1 MDLCEAKGHRRKKRI
16 TALSDNCRPNPARRA
31 HRTEEEQTQCVLD
44 ERGQDLQFDTYSSSL
59 LSQKAETKSAVG
71 RGLASDAGQRDFAKI
86 KRVRGA
92 GMGGNFYR
100 FGSVKRRVYFKL
112 LKAS

>member
-31 HRTEEEQTQCVLD
+31 HRTEEQTQCVLD

-92 GMGGNFYR
+92 GMGGNFY
-100 FGSVKRRVYFKL
+100 
-112 LKAS
+112 

>member
-86 KRVRGA
+86 KKGKRGRN
-92 GMGGNFYR
+92 GRDFLPIWL
-100 FGSVKRRVYFKL
+100 S
-112 LKAS
+112 